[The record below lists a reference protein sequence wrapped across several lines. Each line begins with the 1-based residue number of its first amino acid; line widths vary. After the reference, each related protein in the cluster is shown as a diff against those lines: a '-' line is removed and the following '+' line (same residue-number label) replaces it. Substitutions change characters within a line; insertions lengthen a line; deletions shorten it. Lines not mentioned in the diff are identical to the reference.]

1 MYPVGMLFGLGFD
14 TASEIGLLAL
24 AGGAASQAVPTLAI
38 TSLAI
43 LFASGMSLMDTADG
57 VFMVKAYSWAF
68 SSPLRKIYYNI
79 TTTSLSV
86 AVALL
91 IGTVELLQV
100 LGSEFNWHGR
110 FFSTLAALDFE
121 TLGYAI
127 VAMFVVGWALSVS
140 IWKYRRLEDRWDTPG

>member
-1 MYPVGMLFGLGFD
+1 ML
-14 TASEIGLLAL
+14 
-24 AGGAASQAVPTLAI
+24 AV

-57 VFMVKAYSWAF
+57 VFMVKAYRWAF

-86 AVALL
+86 AIALL
-91 IGTVELLQV
+91 NGTVELLQV
-100 LGSEFNWHGR
+100 LAGKLNLRGR
-110 FFSTLAALDFE
+110 FFNELAALDFE

-127 VAMFVVGWALSVS
+127 VGVFVVGWALSVL
-140 IWKYRRLEDRWDTPG
+140 IWKFRRIEERWSTRE